1 MPKGLTMQDVTFGLE
16 VTPYSDTSTG
26 TARPLVLVG
35 WRKGIFSLKHNLT
48 HTGPRQN
55 IMSGRKCPNNLHS
68 GYKSAMSEKNSKAQ
82 RHIEPGVHDFEVP
95 QKTFHSGTHNQPT
108 RCQTASN
115 MYSQP

>member
-1 MPKGLTMQDVTFGLE
+1 MEEVATIWAQKVSLEIIDLNGQGTCQIVKAYREGKMPKGLTMQDVTFGLE

-55 IMSGRKCPNNLHS
+55 IMSGRKCPNN
-68 GYKSAMSEKNSKAQ
+68 
-82 RHIEPGVHDFEVP
+82 
-95 QKTFHSGTHNQPT
+95 
-108 RCQTASN
+108 
-115 MYSQP
+115 